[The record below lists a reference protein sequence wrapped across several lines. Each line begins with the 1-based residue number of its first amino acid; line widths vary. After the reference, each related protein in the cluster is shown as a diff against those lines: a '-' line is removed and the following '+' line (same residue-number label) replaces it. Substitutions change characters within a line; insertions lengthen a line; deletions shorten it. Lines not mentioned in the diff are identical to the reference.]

1 MKNDV
6 TNNKKYRSNNNAIIK
21 ARTTL
26 ELNGEKGR
34 NPTAAKAKPRKLIT
48 LFPWKIFYSSIL

>member
-48 LFPWKIFYSSIL
+48 LFP